1 MSTTK
6 TVLRDSLIREFGCLD
21 DPNLSDTGTT
31 EYVVG
36 LNSISP
42 LHNTNDGRKKKFEI
56 AVINMR
62 MTLID
67 GVPSM
72 IHGIELCFFSHD
84 KAYHNTGIEVF

>member
-6 TVLRDSLIREFGCLD
+6 TVLRDSLIREFGCID
-21 DPNLSDTGTT
+21 DPNLSETDTT
-31 EYVVG
+31 ECTVG

-42 LHNTNDGRKKKFEI
+42 MHNTYDDRKKKFEI

-62 MTLID
+62 MTITD

-72 IHGIELCFFSHD
+72 IHGIE
-84 KAYHNTGIEVF
+84 I